1 MTLWNGAVL
10 VLEDGN
16 TTRLYILRFLALRPA
31 PVSDQTICRILNYG
45 TKLAK
50 KVIWYHNSQ
59 TNDKVESSEMPQSL
73 AEY

>member
-1 MTLWNGAVL
+1 MTI
-10 VLEDGN
+10 
-16 TTRLYILRFLALRPA
+16 RLGY
-31 PVSDQTICRILNYG
+31 YG